1 MRVRHNAWLPHEGQG
16 RIQVWCTHICVS
28 TCPTDKTLCPLT
40 QQVVR
45 STHTTLIDTQ
55 ATAHSVVGQ
64 EALYCNG
71 ADECLHADTRTEARG
86 LLRLCTQQIAEKQ
99 VETAEMHSTSNKAE
113 QHCYQ
118 WQARLSFIER
128 DLLRSNDAGDGA

>member
-1 MRVRHNAWLPHEGQG
+1 MRDRDAFRCGVHISASPPAQQIKHFVHSHSSDSAFSCG
-16 RIQVWCTHICVS
+16 VHTCTFY
-28 TCPTDKTLCPLT
+28 K
-40 QQVVR
+40 
-45 STHTTLIDTQ
+45 
-55 ATAHSVVGQ
+55 GQ